1 MRLLGSSLSPG
12 RTPRVTARQ
21 LTSVLLVA
29 GLVCLALQ
37 AVASPA
43 PAETAAFPTPG
54 TSPLLAQRAPT
65 LEKSARNLG
74 TVLLS
79 GQTSKRRT
87 RLVLQRRT
95 AKKKWVRAERLTAR
109 RHRFRTVVWKRSR
122 RTAYRVVD
130 TSIRRSSARH
140 SVVRRVP
147 RLRTTRDACGV
158 RPLKSS
164 GEPWRCSFHDDFS
177 GTTLDT
183 SRWTIQKDGF
193 ITGDPPGAAACYSG
207 RNVSVGDGSLQLVA
221 RPAGLLECPGLTGI
235 LKVFTSGMVS
245 THRTW
250 SQRYGLFEARI
261 HNTATT
267 ARGLHEAYWLW
278 PDDRYESVN
287 GDEIDI
293 SETYSVYP
301 TISVPYLH
309 YGADDGAV
317 LSGPE
322 QNTAYDCVA
331 PRGTW
336 NTYRMQWSAKRIRI
350 WVNDRLCL
358 SNTSGSPAF
367 RKRYIM
373 MFTQALGS
381 GTNGYNLLAPPP
393 MPATMRVDHARV
405 WR

>member
-1 MRLLGSSLSPG
+1 MPSRSAS
-12 RTPRVTARQ
+12 
-21 LTSVLLVA
+21 
-29 GLVCLALQ
+29 AL
-37 AVASPA
+37 A
-43 PAETAAFPTPG
+43 PAALAA
-54 TSPLLAQRAPT
+54 SAPT
-65 LEKSARNLG
+65 LERKARNLG
-74 TVLLS
+74 TVFLT
-79 GQTSKRRT
+79 GRTSQRRA

-95 AKKKWVRAERLTAR
+95 STKRWVRAERLTSR
-109 RHRFRTVVWKRSR
+109 KHRFRTVVWKKPR

-130 TSIRRSSARH
+130 RSSGRSRGRH
-140 SVVRRVP
+140 SSVRKVP
-147 RLRTTRDACGV
+147 RLRVTRDGCGV
-158 RPLKSS
+158 RPLKSNGS
-164 GEPWRCSFHDDFS
+164 PWRCSFHDDFTGS
-177 GTTLDT
+177 ALDT
-183 SRWTIQKDGF
+183 SKWTIQRDGF

-207 RNVSVGDGSLQLVA
+207 KNVSVRDGSLRLVA
-221 RPAGLLECPGLTGI
+221 RAAGLLECPGLTGI
-235 LKVFTSGMVS
+235 LKTFTSGMVS
-245 THRTW
+245 THDKW
-250 SQRYGLFEARI
+250 SQRNGLFEARI

-278 PDDRYESVN
+278 PDHRFGAVN

-301 TISVPYLH
+301 SISVPYLH

-317 LSGPE
+317 VSGRD

-331 PRGTW
+331 QRGSW

-358 SNTSGSPAF
+358 SNSSGSSAF

-393 MPATMRVDHARV
+393 MPATMKVDYARV